1 MSRTHLIKALKSH
14 AQGHIDKHIANVEV
28 HLNNATGVAEHSDH
42 VETMEKELD
51 FIAKYDD
58 QLEML
63 NKYFTIKDPFKG

>member
-51 FIAKYDD
+51 HIAKDD
-58 QLEML
+58 AQLEML
-63 NKYFTIKDPFKG
+63 HKYFPTED

>member
-28 HLNNATGVAEHSDH
+28 HLQNAQGVAEHSAH
-42 VETMEKELD
+42 VETLEKELK
-51 FIAKYDD
+51 FIAEYDD

-63 NKYFTIKDPFKG
+63 DKYFPTED

>member
-42 VETMEKELD
+42 VETMEKELCE
-51 FIAKYDD
+51 IAEYDD

-63 NKYFTIKDPFKG
+63 NKYFPVEE

>member
-42 VETMEKELD
+42 VETMEKELCE
-51 FIAKYDD
+51 IAKYDD

-63 NKYFTIKDPFKG
+63 NKYFDNPKEPV

>member
-28 HLNNATGVAEHSDH
+28 HLSNATGVAEHSDH
-42 VETMEKELD
+42 VETMEKELKH
-51 FIAKYDD
+51 IAEYDD

-63 NKYFTIKDPFKG
+63 NKYFPTEE

>member
-1 MSRTHLIKALKSH
+1 MSRTHLIKALKSN

-63 NKYFTIKDPFKG
+63 KKYFKED